1 MAAGAGGGRCGGY
14 AAIGLRLAIQ
24 SVQLVAFGEFSE
36 RLASTASTL
45 PPIMVIL
52 APVAGGCVVA
62 LLLYVGLKTNWLPEV
77 RAEGVADVMEA
88 RAAQGGKMAL
98 MPSVWSALIHAVSI
112 GAGGSTGR
120 EGPSVNL
127 GAALASFISRPLNL
141 PARGA
146 RIMLACGASAAV
158 AASFNAPVAGALFAF
173 EVVLGH
179 YACAPSVRSPQPA

>member
-1 MAAGAGGGRCGGY
+1 MSTAVTPPPLSPLDKLLRYLKNSFADGRSPALWLLALVVGVVAGY

-77 RAEGVADVMEA
+77 RAEG
-88 RAAQGGKMAL
+88 
-98 MPSVWSALIHAVSI
+98 
-112 GAGGSTGR
+112 
-120 EGPSVNL
+120 
-127 GAALASFISRPLNL
+127 
-141 PARGA
+141 
-146 RIMLACGASAAV
+146 
-158 AASFNAPVAGALFAF
+158 
-173 EVVLGH
+173 
-179 YACAPSVRSPQPA
+179 